1 MKGPGSGFEPGQ
13 VYGVNRPPSLGLAA
27 VIACIASPVS
37 PPPVRTPVG
46 VRARLWLRA
55 AWLGQHN
62 EDAFLW
68 LHLRDGR
75 VLAFRL
81 PGDAFGDDQTIGALV
96 AQVSDDLRGTLLEVP
111 LAQGVAVP
119 LYAAPAAP
127 IPVLPWGDPTQTAA
141 RAFAEGLD
149 QQVLTLLAGLNRHRV
164 WDSLRNYNRVA
175 ALAPEIRERRLQAL
189 TRFPVLVAPVLLSAH
204 QRLDLA
210 GGKRHAWRDHSD
222 QVIAA
227 VEQGRDLI
235 GALGRH
241 YGISRGLVRSPVC
254 ATIWGGTAL
263 SHRRLLRLLDGIP
276 AHRRPHSPDAF
287 EPALPLLIGINLLA
301 DDRFDLA
308 RLGHSAFRAGFE
320 AVCEPL
326 HARYPALGPA
336 LADCQD
342 FAQAAADWAP
352 GLHPCG
358 RPVSAKRLQLAWIET
373 RGFASLLA
381 ASLRWHEHPA
391 DPPPPLPG
399 DRTRVTA
406 ILGEHRDGDAWGRE
420 LCTAAA
426 LAEEGAAMRHCVAQY
441 WDQCRDQGTRIFALG
456 LGPRRATAEY
466 RFGVDEARFSLAQ
479 MRGPCNAE
487 PGPKLA
493 AFAGAIAAQLN
504 ALGLA
509 PARAELALSL
519 TARRSRPAHRAPRRL
534 DPASQRELTAVL
546 AHIHPTPSDGEL
558 LREYVA
564 GYQFHGGADIE
575 VQMGVGDALDLIR
588 EPGNPHDPL
597 AVALCWRG
605 EPIGYVPRRVNAD
618 IARRLD
624 AGQALG
630 CRITRLDEGADSWER
645 VEVAIRQA
653 QA

>member
-1 MKGPGSGFEPGQ
+1 M
-13 VYGVNRPPSLGLAA
+13 LACPA
-27 VIACIASPVS
+27 
-37 PPPVRTPVG
+37 PPVVPPDDCPLAG
-46 VRARLWLRA
+46 VRSRLWLRG
-55 AWLGQHN
+55 AWLGQRN
-62 EDAFLW
+62 EDALLW
-68 LHLRDGR
+68 LHLDDGR

-81 PGDAFGDDQTIGALV
+81 PGDAFGEDAAIAPLV
-96 AQVSDDLRGTLLEVP
+96 EQVAPDHRGTLLEIH

-127 IPVLPWGDPTQTAA
+127 VPVLPWGDPTQTAA

-149 QQVLTLLAGLNRHRV
+149 QQVLTLLASLNRHRV

-222 QVIAA
+222 GVIAA

-235 GALGRH
+235 GALTRH
-241 YGISRGLVRSPVC
+241 YGISRALVRAPVC
-254 ATIWGGTAL
+254 ATMWGGTAL

-276 AHRRPHSPDAF
+276 AHRRPHSPNAF
-287 EPALPLLIGINLLA
+287 EPALPLLTAVNLLA

-308 RLGHSAFRAGFE
+308 RLGRSAFRAGFE
-320 AVCEPL
+320 SVCAPL
-326 HARYPALGPA
+326 HACYPALGPA

-352 GLHPCG
+352 GLHPSG
-358 RPVSAKRLQLAWIET
+358 RPVSAQRLQLAWIET

-381 ASLRWHEHPA
+381 ASRRWHEYPA

-406 ILGEHRDGDAWGRE
+406 ILGEHREGDAWGRE

-426 LAEEGAAMRHCVAQY
+426 LAEEGAAMHHCVAQY

-456 LGPRRATAEY
+456 LGPQRATAEY
-466 RFGVDEARFSLAQ
+466 RFGIGEARFSLAQ
-479 MRGPCNAE
+479 VRGPRNAE
-487 PGPKLA
+487 PGSKLA

-509 PARAELALSL
+509 PARADLALSL
-519 TARRSRPAHRAPRRL
+519 TARRPRPAHRAPRRL
-534 DPASQRELTAVL
+534 DPASARELTAVL
-546 AHIHPTPSDGEL
+546 AQIHPTPSDGEL
-558 LREYVA
+558 VRECVA

-575 VQMGVGDALDLIR
+575 AQMGVGDTLGLVR
-588 EPGNPHDPL
+588 EPDNPHDPL
-597 AVALCWRG
+597 AVALRWRG
-605 EPIGYVPRRVNAD
+605 EPIGYIPRRVNAD

-624 AGQALG
+624 AGEALW
-630 CRITRLDEGADSWER
+630 CRITRLDEGADPWER
-645 VEVAIRQA
+645 IEVAIRQA